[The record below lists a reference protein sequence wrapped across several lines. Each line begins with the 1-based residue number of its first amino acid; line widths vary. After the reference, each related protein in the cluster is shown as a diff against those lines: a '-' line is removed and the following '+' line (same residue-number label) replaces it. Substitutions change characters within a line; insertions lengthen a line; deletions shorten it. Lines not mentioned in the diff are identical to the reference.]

1 MGDLA
6 QEDQYG
12 RLLIY
17 SIISTSIAGI
27 SHSGK
32 DKILFV
38 VSLKFYSS
46 VFANTYIPTLVQ
58 STSSQWQAMVE
69 RASKVF
75 NQILHALMICFLTLS
90 QTDAI

>member
-1 MGDLA
+1 MGGLA

-12 RLLIY
+12 RLLTY
-17 SIISTSIAGI
+17 SIISIAGI